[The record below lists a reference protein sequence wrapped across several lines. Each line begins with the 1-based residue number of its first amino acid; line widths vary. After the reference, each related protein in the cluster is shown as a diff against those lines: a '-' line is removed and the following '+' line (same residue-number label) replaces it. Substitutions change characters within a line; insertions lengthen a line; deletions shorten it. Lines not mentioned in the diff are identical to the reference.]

1 MKTHATPILLFFFIL
16 LSACGGGGSSSNTDV
31 ETQSASTNSSV
42 DVEAPSILLIGSEL
56 IVHEYGDVFTDPG
69 ATATDNID
77 GAVEVR
83 TTLPDFSQIGT
94 YSVIYIAEDS
104 AGNKSSVSRQVEVVD
119 SVAPTITLIGEPE
132 IVIKEGETFDD
143 PGAVAMDN
151 YEGALDVTISGY
163 DLRQTG
169 SQEITYTATDSSGN
183 TASVVRSLLIEE
195 STELFSLR
203 VSWGAPETREDGTK
217 LTTSEIAGY
226 KVYMGLD
233 DTDMQVV
240 AETHESESLSTEI
253 SELAEGIY
261 FISVSAFDINGLESP
276 LSDAL
281 RIIL

>member
-1 MKTHATPILLFFFIL
+1 MKTHATSILLSFSIL

-31 ETQSASTNSSV
+31 ETESVSTNSSV

-94 YSVIYIAEDS
+94 YSVMYIAEDS
-104 AGNKSSVSRQVEVVD
+104 AGNKSSVARQVEVVD
-119 SVAPTITLIGEPE
+119 SFAPTITLIGEPE
-132 IVIKEGETFDD
+132 IVIKEGENFDD
-143 PGAVAMDN
+143 PGAVAIDN
-151 YEGALDVTISGY
+151 YEGSLDVTVSWN
-163 DLRQTG
+163 DLSQTG
-169 SQEITYTATDSSGN
+169 WHEITYTATDSSGN
-183 TASVVRSLLIEE
+183 SASVVRNLLIEE
-195 STELFSLR
+195 SAELFSLR
-203 VSWGAPETREDGTK
+203 VSWVAPETREDGTII
-217 LTTSEIAGY
+217 TTNEIAGY

-240 AETHESESLSTEI
+240 AETHKSETLSTEI

>member
-1 MKTHATPILLFFFIL
+1 MKTHATPILLSFSIL

-31 ETQSASTNSSV
+31 ATESSSMNSSV

-56 IVHEYGDVFTDPG
+56 MVHEYGEVFTDPG

-77 GAVEVR
+77 RAVEVR
-83 TTLPDFSQIGT
+83 TTLPDFSHLGT
-94 YSVIYIAEDS
+94 YSIVYIAEDS
-104 AGNKSSVSRQVEVVD
+104 SGNESSVTRQVEVVD

-132 IVIKEGETFDD
+132 IVIKEGEAFDD

-151 YEGALDVTISGY
+151 YEGSLDVTVSGN
-163 DLRQTG
+163 DLSQTG
-169 SQEITYTATDSSGN
+169 WHEITYTATDSSGN
-183 TASVVRSLLIEE
+183 RASVVRSLLIEE

-203 VSWGAPETREDGTK
+203 VSWEAPETREDGASITS
-217 LTTSEIAGY
+217 SEIAGY

-233 DTDMQVV
+233 DADMHVV
-240 AETHESESLSTEI
+240 AETNESVTLSTEI

-261 FISVSAFDINGLESP
+261 FISVSAFDVNGLESP

>member
-1 MKTHATPILLFFFIL
+1 MKTHATSILLSFSIL

-31 ETQSASTNSSV
+31 ETESVSTNSSV

-94 YSVIYIAEDS
+94 YSVIYIAEDN
-104 AGNKSSVSRQVEVVD
+104 AGNKSSVTRQVEVVD
-119 SVAPTITLIGEPE
+119 SVAPTITLVGEPE

-143 PGAVAMDN
+143 PGAVAVDN
-151 YEGALDVTISGY
+151 YEGSVDVTISGN
-163 DLRQTG
+163 DLSQTG
-169 SQEITYTATDSSGN
+169 WQEITYTATDSSGN
-183 TASVVRSLLIEE
+183 SASVVRNLLIEE
-195 STELFSLR
+195 SAEPFSLR
-203 VSWGAPETREDGTK
+203 VSWGPPGTREDGTR
-217 LTTSEIAGY
+217 LTTHEIAGY
-226 KVYMGLD
+226 KVYMGVD
-233 DTDMQVV
+233 DTDMHVV
-240 AETHESESLSTEI
+240 AETNEPATLSTEI
-253 SELAEGIY
+253 SELSEGIY

-281 RIIL
+281 RVIL